1 MTGRAQY
8 SPEEWNLVRKAP
20 GMVGLAVVAASPS
33 GPLGI
38 LKEMFAVG
46 KLVGETMLQDRS
58 NTLISSVVADLATRE
73 GREQAQPTE
82 ISGMSPEQ
90 AKRHALDTC
99 RQVAALVDQ
108 KATREEA
115 EGFKRWL
122 LLLGR
127 CAAEAAKEGGFLGI
141 GGTRVSGQEIA
152 ALNEAAAALGVP
164 AQGRD
169 EEQGPSPISSP

>member
-46 KLVGETMLQDRS
+46 KLVGETMLQDRP

-90 AKRHALDTC
+90 AKSHALDTC
-99 RQVAALVDQ
+99 RRVAALVDQ

-141 GGTRVSGQEIA
+141 GGTRVSEQEIA

-169 EEQGPSPISSP
+169 EGQGPSPISRP